1 MEVKNNFDVLV
12 IGGGPA
18 GIMAAIIS
26 ADFGLNVAILEKNK
40 SLAKK
45 LLLTGGGRCNI
56 TNATFDNKKL
66 AKQYGKEGFF
76 LLPALKCLDARK
88 TINFFEE
95 NGLKTKIEGS
105 KVYCKTDKASDVVNL
120 LEKTLKD
127 KKISVFYNSSVNDIK
142 KSGQEISKVIL
153 SDGKEISAQNYIL
166 ATGGKSYTATGSTGR
181 GYDFAESL
189 GHKIKTPKP
198 GLVPI
203 KIKENWVKNLQG
215 ISTNSAQ
222 FNLLCDNKKRLAIS
236 GEVIFTHF
244 GLSGPA
250 ILNASSQIEDLS
262 QKGKITIF
270 MDLFPN
276 KDIKGLEGDIIEL
289 FLKNS
294 NKSIK
299 NCLSE
304 LLPEKLISV
313 ILDLSKTNPLKK
325 VNAITKTE
333 RKNIVLQFKKSEM
346 NFDGTLGFENAMI
359 TSGGVLLKEIEAKT
373 MQSKIIKN
381 LFFAGEIINLHGPT
395 GGYNLQM
402 CWSTG
407 YLAGQS
413 AAKTKTKL

>member
-1 MEVKNNFDVLV
+1 MKAKSNFDVLV

-40 SLAKK
+40 SLARK

-76 LLPALKCLDARK
+76 LLPAFECFDVKK
-88 TINFFEE
+88 TIDFFEQ
-95 NGLKTKIEGS
+95 NGLKTKIEGQ
-105 KVYCKTDKASDVVNL
+105 KVYCQTDKAGDVVNL
-120 LEKTLKD
+120 LEKILKD
-127 KKISVFYNSSVNDIK
+127 KKIPVFYNSNVSSIEKNGK
-142 KSGQEISKVIL
+142 EISKVIL
-153 SDGKEISAQNYIL
+153 SDGKEISAQSYIL
-166 ATGGKSYTATGSTGR
+166 ATGGKTYTATGSTGQ
-181 GYDFAESL
+181 GYKFAEFL

-203 KIKENWVKNLQG
+203 KIKEDWVKKLQG
-215 ISTNSAQ
+215 ISINSAQ
-222 FNLLCDNKKRLAIS
+222 FNLLCDNKKRLAIN

-262 QKGKITIF
+262 KKGKITIF

-276 KDIKGLEGDIIEL
+276 KDIKELEGDIIEL
-289 FLKNS
+289 FSKNA
-294 NKSIK
+294 NKNIK

-313 ILDLSKTNPLKK
+313 ILDLSKIDSSKK
-325 VNAITKTE
+325 INAITKEE
-333 RKNIVLQFKKSEM
+333 RKNIVLQFKKSQM

-381 LFFAGEIINLHGPT
+381 LFFAGEIINLHGPS

-413 AAKTKTKL
+413 VAKN

>member
-1 MEVKNNFDVLV
+1 MKPRDNFDVLV

-18 GIMAAIIS
+18 GIMAAITS

-40 SLAKK
+40 NLARK

-56 TNATFDNKKL
+56 TNATFDSKKL
-66 AKQYGKEGFF
+66 AKEYGKEGFF
-76 LLPALKCLDARK
+76 LLPAFECLDIKK
-88 TINFFEE
+88 TIDFFEQ
-95 NGLKTKIEGS
+95 NGLKTKIEGQ
-105 KVYCKTDKASDVVNL
+105 KVYCQTDKAGDVVNV
-120 LEKTLKD
+120 LEKILKD
-127 KKISVFYNSSVNDIK
+127 KKVSVFYNSNVSRIEKDGK
-142 KSGQEISKVIL
+142 EISKVVL
-153 SDGKEISAQNYIL
+153 SDGKEISAKSYIL
-166 ATGGKSYTATGSTGR
+166 ATGGKTYSATGSTGQ
-181 GYDFAESL
+181 GYGFAESL
-189 GHKIKTPKP
+189 GHKMKTPKP

-203 KIKENWVKNLQG
+203 KIKEDWVKSLQG
-215 ISTNSAQ
+215 ISINSAQ
-222 FNLLCDNKKRLAIS
+222 FNLLCDNKKKLAIN

-276 KDIKGLEGDIIEL
+276 KDIKELEGDIIEL
-289 FLKNS
+289 FSKNA
-294 NKSIK
+294 NKNIK

-313 ILDLSKTNPLKK
+313 ILDLSKTDSSKK
-325 VNAITKTE
+325 VNAITKSE

-359 TSGGVLLKEIEAKT
+359 TSGGVLPKEIEAKT

-407 YLAGQS
+407 HLAGQS
-413 AAKTKTKL
+413 APKTKTKL

>member
-1 MEVKNNFDVLV
+1 MKTRDNFDVLV

-18 GIMAAIIS
+18 GIMAAIAS
-26 ADFGLNVAILEKNK
+26 ADFGLNVAVLEKNK

-56 TNATFDNKKL
+56 TNATFDIKKL
-66 AKQYGKEGFF
+66 AEQYGKEGFF
-76 LLPALKCLDARK
+76 LLPAFKCLDVNK
-88 TINFFEE
+88 TIDFFNK
-95 NGLKTKIEGS
+95 NGLKTKTEGS
-105 KVYCKTDKASDVVNL
+105 KVYCHTDKAGDVVNL
-120 LEKTLKD
+120 LEKILKD
-127 KKISVFYNSSVNDIK
+127 KKVSVFYNSNVIRVEKDGK
-142 KSGQEISKVIL
+142 QISKVIL
-153 SDGKEISAQNYIL
+153 SDGREISAKSYIL
-166 ATGGKSYTATGSTGR
+166 ATGGKSYGATGSTGQ
-181 GYDFAESL
+181 GYSFAESL
-189 GHKIKTPKP
+189 GHDIKTPKP

-203 KIKENWVKNLQG
+203 KIKDDWVKSLQG
-215 ISTNSAQ
+215 ISINSAQ
-222 FNLLCDNKKRLAIS
+222 FNLLCDNKKRLEIN

-276 KDIKGLEGDIIEL
+276 KDIKGLEGDMIEL
-289 FLKNS
+289 FSKNA
-294 NKSIK
+294 NKNIK

-313 ILDLSKTNPLKK
+313 ILDLSKTDSSKK

-333 RKNIVLQFKKSEM
+333 RKNIVLQLKKSQM

-395 GGYNLQM
+395 GGYNLQI

-413 AAKTKTKL
+413 ATKK

>member
-1 MEVKNNFDVLV
+1 MEAKNNFDVLV
-12 IGGGPA
+12 VGGGPA
-18 GIMAAIIS
+18 GIMAAITS

-40 SLAKK
+40 NLARK

-66 AKQYGKEGFF
+66 AEKYGKEGFF
-76 LLPALKCLDARK
+76 LLPAFKCLDVK
-88 TINFFEE
+88 NTIDFFEQ
-95 NGLKTKIEGS
+95 NGLKTKTEGS
-105 KVYCKTDKASDVVNL
+105 KVYCQTDRAGDVVSL
-120 LEKTLKD
+120 LEKILKD
-127 KKISVFYNSSVNDIK
+127 KKISVFYNSNVGSIEK
-142 KSGQEISKVIL
+142 EGKEISKVIL
-153 SDGKEISAQNYIL
+153 RDGKEITAQSYIL
-166 ATGGKSYTATGSTGR
+166 ATGGKSYTATGSTGQ
-181 GYDFAESL
+181 GYMFAESL
-189 GHKIKTPKP
+189 GHKIKTPRP

-203 KIKENWVKNLQG
+203 KIREDWVKSLQG

-222 FNLLCDNKKRLAIS
+222 FNLLCDNKKKLVIK

-262 QKGKITIF
+262 QKGKITINL
-270 MDLFPN
+270 DLFPD
-276 KDIKGLEGDIIEL
+276 KDIKELEGDIIEL
-289 FLKNS
+289 FSKNA
-294 NKSIK
+294 NKNIK

-304 LLPEKLISV
+304 LLPRKLISV
-313 ILDLSKTNPLKK
+313 ILDLSKIDSSKK
-325 VNAITKTE
+325 VNAITKAE
-333 RKNIVLQFKKSEM
+333 RKNIVEQFKKSKM

-381 LFFAGEIINLHGPT
+381 LFFAGEIINLHGPS

-407 YLAGQS
+407 CLAGQS
-413 AAKTKTKL
+413 AAKN

>member
-1 MEVKNNFDVLV
+1 
-12 IGGGPA
+12 
-18 GIMAAIIS
+18 MAAIAS
-26 ADFGLNVAILEKNK
+26 VDFGLNVAILEKNK

-56 TNATFDNKKL
+56 TNATFDDKKL
-66 AKQYGKEGFF
+66 TKQYGKEGFF
-76 LLPALKCLDARK
+76 LLPALKCFDVKK
-88 TINFFEE
+88 TIIFFEK
-95 NGLKTKIEGS
+95 NGLKTKTEGS
-105 KVYCKTDKASDVVNL
+105 KVYCKTDKATDVVNL
-120 LEKTLKD
+120 LEKILKD
-127 KKISVFYNSSVNDIK
+127 KKISVLYGSSVSDIK
-142 KSGQEISKVIL
+142 KSRQEISKVIL
-153 SDGKEISAQNYIL
+153 DDGKEISAKSYIL
-166 ATGGKSYTATGSTGR
+166 ATGGKSYGTTGSTGQ

-189 GHKIKTPKP
+189 GHKIRTPKP

-215 ISTNSAQ
+215 ISINSAR
-222 FNLLCDNKKRLAIS
+222 FNLLCDNKNKLAII
-236 GEVIFTHF
+236 GETIFTHF

-250 ILNASSQIEDLS
+250 ILNASSKIEDLS

-270 MDLFPN
+270 MDLFPD
-276 KDIKGLEGDIIEL
+276 KDVEKLDADIIEL

-294 NKSIK
+294 NKNIK

-313 ILDLSKTNPLKK
+313 ILDLSKIDSLKK

-333 RKNIVLQFKKSEM
+333 RKKIVLQFKKSEM

-381 LFFAGEIINLHGPT
+381 LFFAGEIIDLHGPT

-413 AAKTKTKL
+413 AAKTKIKV

>member
-1 MEVKNNFDVLV
+1 MKPRDNFDVLV

-18 GIMAAIIS
+18 GIMAAITS

-40 SLAKK
+40 NLARK

-56 TNATFDNKKL
+56 TNATFDSKKL
-66 AKQYGKEGFF
+66 AKEYGKEGFF
-76 LLPALKCLDARK
+76 LLPAFECLDIKK
-88 TINFFEE
+88 TIDFFEQ
-95 NGLKTKIEGS
+95 NGLKTKTEGS
-105 KVYCKTDKASDVVNL
+105 KVYCQTDKAGDVVNV
-120 LEKTLKD
+120 LEKILKD
-127 KKISVFYNSSVNDIK
+127 KKVSVFYNSNVSRIEKDGK
-142 KSGQEISKVIL
+142 EISKVVL
-153 SDGKEISAQNYIL
+153 SDGKEISAKSYIL
-166 ATGGKSYTATGSTGR
+166 ATGGKTYSATGSTGQ
-181 GYDFAESL
+181 GYGFAESL
-189 GHKIKTPKP
+189 GHKMKTPKP

-203 KIKENWVKNLQG
+203 KIKEDWVKSLQG
-215 ISTNSAQ
+215 ISINSAQ
-222 FNLLCDNKKRLAIS
+222 FNLLCDNKKKLAIN

-276 KDIKGLEGDIIEL
+276 KDIKELEGDIIEL
-289 FLKNS
+289 FSKNA
-294 NKSIK
+294 NKNIK

-313 ILDLSKTNPLKK
+313 ILDLSKIDSSKK
-325 VNAITKTE
+325 VNAITKAE
-333 RKNIVLQFKKSEM
+333 RKNIVEQFKKSKM

-381 LFFAGEIINLHGPT
+381 LFFAGEIINLHGPS

-407 YLAGQS
+407 CLAGQS
-413 AAKTKTKL
+413 AAKN

>member
-1 MEVKNNFDVLV
+1 MKAKNNFDVLV

-18 GIMAAIIS
+18 GIMAAIVS

-66 AKQYGKEGFF
+66 AKEYGKEGFF
-76 LLPALKCLDARK
+76 LLPALKCFDVKK
-88 TINFFEE
+88 TISFFET
-95 NGLKTKIEGS
+95 NGLKTKREGS
-105 KVYCKTDKASDVVNL
+105 KVYCQTDRAGDVVNL

-127 KKISVFYNSSVNDIK
+127 KKISVFYNSNVNSIEKDGK
-142 KSGQEISKVIL
+142 KISKVIL
-153 SDGKEISAQNYIL
+153 GDGKEMSAQSYIL
-166 ATGGKSYTATGSTGR
+166 ATGGKSYATTGSTGQ

-215 ISTNSAQ
+215 ISTSSAQ
-222 FNLLCDNKKRLAIS
+222 FNLLCDNKKKLVIK

-270 MDLFPN
+270 MDLFPD
-276 KDIKGLEGDIIEL
+276 KDIKKLEEDMIEL
-289 FLKNS
+289 FSKNY
-294 NKSIK
+294 NKNIK

-313 ILDLSKTNPLKK
+313 ILDLSKIDSFKK
-325 VNAITKTE
+325 VNTITKSE
-333 RKNIVLQFKKSEM
+333 RKNIVLQFKKSGM

-413 AAKTKTKL
+413 VAKTKTKL